1 MQELNGIQVK
11 NARDYWYRMQE
22 FTGIQ
27 VKNARVY
34 WYTSEVKR
42 DYWYTSEECKSLL
55 VYETL

>member
-1 MQELNGIQVK
+1 
-11 NARDYWYRMQE
+11 MQE

-42 DYWYTSEECKSLL
+42 DYWYASEECKSLL